1 MTMTIRKPVAL
12 LVFCMAL
19 MVFTSAPPAQAQ
31 TKRDTV
37 NGIGLYGA
45 TFATEAETIEH
56 IQKCKSYGITVL
68 YPSLSGGGTVV
79 WKTDKELYYTPF
91 REVMDEGFD
100 SLACYI
106 KHAHAAGIKVYPSVA
121 VSPVNDVIAGHP
133 EWETND
139 RDGRPSSQTTTRGL
153 ALSYPE
159 ARAAKIAV
167 IMDLVNG
174 YDIDGVMLDYCR
186 YPENSTNEDTKFGYY
201 GYDKPLLDVCQS
213 IYGFDPRQEPIGS
226 PRWELFNQMRIDTVT
241 AFVREFKEAVEASG
255 RDIRI
260 GGFGDTNPAYEAR
273 MCGRSVPAW
282 AQAGLIDDYFLA
294 TYTQQPGEM
303 TDQVVLARELAG
315 SDVKLLTALSP
326 FNRFHSTHEIMLQ
339 VAKEQ
344 LAAGADGLWIY
355 RSDYLEEMDLWHS
368 AQAAA
373 EMIR

>member
-1 MTMTIRKPVAL
+1 MLYLDRIILLFAVICSLAL
-12 LVFCMAL
+12 VND
-19 MVFTSAPPAQAQ
+19 VPAQ
-31 TKRDTV
+31 DTAAGSV
-37 NGIGLYGA
+37 VPGIGLYGE

-79 WKTDKELYYTPF
+79 WKTDKELYYAPF

-100 SLACYI
+100 SLACFI

-121 VSPVNDVIAGHP
+121 VSPVNEVIAGHP
-133 EWETND
+133 EWETRD
-139 RDGRPSSQTTTRGL
+139 RDGRPSSETTTRGL
-153 ALSYPE
+153 AMSYPE

-167 IMDLVNG
+167 LMDLVNG
-174 YDIDGVMLDYCR
+174 YDVDGVMLDYCR
-186 YPENSTNEDTKFGYY
+186 YPENSKNEKTKFGYY

-213 IYGFDPRQEPIGS
+213 LYGFDPREVPIGS

-241 AFVREFKEAVEASG
+241 AFVREFREAVHASG

-260 GGFGDTNPAYEAR
+260 GGFGDTNPANEAR

-282 AQAGLIDDYFLA
+282 ARQGLIEDYFLA
-294 TYTQQPGEM
+294 TYTQKPGEM
-303 TDQVVLARELAG
+303 TEQVVVARGLAG
-315 SDVKLLTALSP
+315 PSVKLLTALSP
-326 FNRFHSTHEIMLQ
+326 FNRFHATHEIMLQ

-355 RSDYLEEMDLWHS
+355 RSDYLEEMGLWHS

-373 EMIR
+373 EMTY

>member
-1 MTMTIRKPVAL
+1 MMTTIPKSITCLLACLMLSIVACT
-12 LVFCMAL
+12 V
-19 MVFTSAPPAQAQ
+19 QAQ
-31 TKRDTV
+31 SSRETIQ
-37 NGIGLYGA
+37 GIGLYGA

-100 SLACYI
+100 SLACFI

-121 VSPVNDVIAGHP
+121 VSPVEKVVEGHP
-133 EWETND
+133 EWETHD
-139 RDGRPSSQTTTRGL
+139 RDGLPSSQTTTRGL

-174 YDIDGVMLDYCR
+174 YDVDGVMLDYCR
-186 YPENSTNEDTKFGYY
+186 YPENSKSEKTKFGYY

-213 IYGFDPRQEPIGS
+213 IYGFDPREEPIGS
-226 PRWELFNQMRIDTVT
+226 ARWELFNQMRIDTVT
-241 AFVREFKEAVEASG
+241 AFVREFREAVQASG

-282 AQAGLIDDYFLA
+282 ARQGLIEDYFLA
-294 TYTQQPGEM
+294 TYTQKPGEM
-303 TDQVVLARELAG
+303 TDQVVLARGLAG
-315 SDVKLLTALSP
+315 PDVKLLTALSP

-368 AQAAA
+368 AQAAG
-373 EMIR
+373 EMTH